1 MKDIIAIQRRIIP
14 EAFEVLQKRY
24 DILRSICTLQPI
36 GRRALANHL
45 SIGERIVRGEVEFL
59 KNQGLIDITAAG
71 MTSTKDG
78 DEAFDKLKEVIYSI
92 KGIKDLEDELKR
104 KLKLNNVVIVQ
115 GDSEKDLYV
124 LQEIGKE
131 TSRVIE
137 ALVKEKCIVG
147 VTGGGTMSYVAK
159 GLAQQT
165 RDRGIVVVPARGGLG
180 TRMEGQANTVAAE
193 IAQKLKGSYHLLHA
207 SDTLSERILQSIM
220 EDPKIQRVLELIK
233 QVNLLVFGIGRAD
246 DMAKRRDLTPEA
258 LELLEEK
265 GAVAEAFGHYFN
277 LQGEIVYETR
287 TIGIRY
293 EDFLQIPFTVGV
305 AGGSK
310 KAQAIVAISKLKDS
324 LYLITD
330 EAAARVIIDNY

>member
-24 DILRSICTLQPI
+24 DILRSIYTLQPI

-45 SIGERIVRGEVEFL
+45 STGERIVRGEVEFL
-59 KNQGLIDITAAG
+59 KNQGLIDINAAG
-71 MTSTKDG
+71 MTTTKDG
-78 DEAFDKLKEVIYSI
+78 EEVFDKLKEVIYSI

-104 KLKLNNVVIVQ
+104 KLKLNNVVVVQ
-115 GDSEKDLYV
+115 GDSDKDPYV

-131 TSRVIE
+131 TARVLE
-137 ALVKEKCIVG
+137 ALVKEKYIVG
-147 VTGGGTMSYVAK
+147 VTGGSTMSAVAK

-193 IAQKLKGSYHLLHA
+193 MAQKLKGSYHLLHA

-220 EDPKIQRVLELIK
+220 EDPEIQRVMELIK
-233 QVNLLVFGIGRAD
+233 LVNLLVFGIGRAD
-246 DMAKRRDLTPEA
+246 DMAKRRDLALEV

-293 EDFLQIPFTVGV
+293 EDFMQIPYTVGV

-310 KAQAIVAISKLKDS
+310 KAQAIVAISKLKES

-330 EAAARVIIDNY
+330 EAAAREIIDNY